1 MLNKYKI
8 SNKCIPVKDQNSFVL
23 YILQKNWFF
32 INYHSKKTSWSWI
45 DFLQKATCEVFLQL
59 FFVTVLS

>member
-23 YILQKNWFF
+23 YILPKKND
-32 INYHSKKTSWSWI
+32 S
-45 DFLQKATCEVFLQL
+45 L
-59 FFVTVLS
+59 

>member
-23 YILQKNWFF
+23 YILQKKM
-32 INYHSKKTSWSWI
+32 ILYK
-45 DFLQKATCEVFLQL
+45 LP
-59 FFVTVLS
+59 